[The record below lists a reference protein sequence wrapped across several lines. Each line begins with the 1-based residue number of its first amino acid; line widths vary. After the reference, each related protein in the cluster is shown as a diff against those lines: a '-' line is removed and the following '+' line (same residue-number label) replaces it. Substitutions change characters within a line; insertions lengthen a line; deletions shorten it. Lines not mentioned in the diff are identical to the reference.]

1 MYNSTPTKSNTEKA
15 VKLAELKNGTPVC
28 RIEFPYNQEDLN
40 RVRGLRERKY
50 YPEGK
55 YWTCPVDVPS
65 LELLAEWG
73 FKLDSNLQAILD
85 RSKVSIT
92 DVKEIKIPGLKGT
105 LRPFQNIGVS
115 FIDAKNG
122 RCLIADEM
130 GLGKAQPWY
139 TKVLTPSGW
148 KQIGNLSLKDQVFG
162 SDGISHKLKG
172 IYNKGNKKVYKVT
185 FSDKTSVE
193 CCEDHLWTIYSPRDK
208 WMGFPSKT
216 FPLKE
221 IMKMQLKSD
230 KKSKANLVFIP
241 MLSDAIDF
249 PERKLIIPPYTMG
262 ALLGDGGISKG
273 VCFSNTDSDII
284 ERVGNEL
291 LPLGYTLK
299 KDKGENCDFH
309 VVHTN
314 PKDKS
319 KINEIKNIIR
329 KYRLNVTSEY
339 KYIPD
344 DYKFGSIEQRAELL
358 RGLLD
363 TDGYASLKSGVIQF
377 TSVSEQLCDD
387 VVFLVESFGGIARK
401 KSYPG
406 IQVCPNGD
414 KKIGKIAHSLTIM
427 MPKGNNPFFCIR
439 KRTSCKEKVKYS
451 PARAITKIEYV
462 KTDLCFCISVDT
474 KDHLY
479 VTEHCIL
486 THNTVQALAYLQL
499 HKELRTA
506 IIVVPASLKLNWLR
520 ETFNWIPNSQ
530 AEVLTGRT
538 PYKTTGKILILN
550 YDILEAWVPYLIK
563 IKPKILIMDE
573 VHCIKNGAAK
583 RTKAAKKLG
592 KVVEHIIGL
601 SGTPVLNRPIEI
613 YNAVSMIDPTV
624 LGSYFVFTKRYC
636 DAKKSIWGTN
646 VQGASNVEELHRKLT
661 STVMLRRLKVNVAKD
676 LPDKQTAFVPI
687 ELDNWAEYVYAE
699 RNFIKWVSE
708 TKGTAAAIRASNAE
722 TLGQINALKQL
733 AVKGKMANVIS
744 WIEEFIDSGE
754 KLVLFCTHTA
764 TIDAIMTAFPKISVR
779 YDGGVNQSN
788 RDKAVTSFQTDVR
801 IKLFVGMLDAAG
813 NPAGV
818 GLTLTAA
825 WSTATIEYQY
835 TPGVHDQ
842 ADDRIHRIGQKNA
855 CTNYKLIAAGTIE
868 EKIAALLDKKRQIV
882 DGILDGKRTPA
893 ESLLMELIK
902 SYQK

>member
-65 LELLAEWG
+65 LELLAGWG

-122 RCLIADEM
+122 RCLIADQM
-130 GLGKAQPWY
+130 GLGK
-139 TKVLTPSGW
+139 
-148 KQIGNLSLKDQVFG
+148 
-162 SDGISHKLKG
+162 
-172 IYNKGNKKVYKVT
+172 
-185 FSDKTSVE
+185 
-193 CCEDHLWTIYSPRDK
+193 TI
-208 WMGFPSKT
+208 T
-216 FPLKE
+216 
-221 IMKMQLKSD
+221 
-230 KKSKANLVFIP
+230 
-241 MLSDAIDF
+241 
-249 PERKLIIPPYTMG
+249 
-262 ALLGDGGISKG
+262 
-273 VCFSNTDSDII
+273 
-284 ERVGNEL
+284 
-291 LPLGYTLK
+291 
-299 KDKGENCDFH
+299 
-309 VVHTN
+309 
-314 PKDKS
+314 
-319 KINEIKNIIR
+319 
-329 KYRLNVTSEY
+329 
-339 KYIPD
+339 
-344 DYKFGSIEQRAELL
+344 
-358 RGLLD
+358 
-363 TDGYASLKSGVIQF
+363 
-377 TSVSEQLCDD
+377 
-387 VVFLVESFGGIARK
+387 
-401 KSYPG
+401 
-406 IQVCPNGD
+406 
-414 KKIGKIAHSLTIM
+414 
-427 MPKGNNPFFCIR
+427 
-439 KRTSCKEKVKYS
+439 
-451 PARAITKIEYV
+451 
-462 KTDLCFCISVDT
+462 
-474 KDHLY
+474 
-479 VTEHCIL
+479 
-486 THNTVQALAYLQL
+486 ALAYLQL